1 MKLIRVAPCFIKRG
15 FVRAFEKSR
24 TQCTCLLLPSLDTA
38 RSVHIHRRCAL

>member
-1 MKLIRVAPCFIKRG
+1 MKLIRVAPSFIKRG

-24 TQCTCLLLPSLDTA
+24 TQCTCLLLPSLV